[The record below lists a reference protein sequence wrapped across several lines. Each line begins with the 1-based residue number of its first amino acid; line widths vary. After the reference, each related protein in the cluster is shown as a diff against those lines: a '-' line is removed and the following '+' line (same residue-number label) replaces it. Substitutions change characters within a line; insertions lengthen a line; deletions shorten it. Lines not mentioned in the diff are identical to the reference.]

1 MVYNLVL
8 HFIALTRDGN
18 DYVNFKHSSSR
29 YAKKLSRANNV
40 TSDVL
45 TRSMTES

>member
-1 MVYNLVL
+1 MVYKLML

-18 DYVNFKHSSSR
+18 DYVNFIVKVCQKVVTS
-29 YAKKLSRANNV
+29 KIRA

-45 TRSMTES
+45 TRSMTEL